1 MKHKHREL
9 NETMVREA
17 KVLISSR
24 NKITYTL
31 EIKQVKNINLRITRE
46 GAVRVSANPFV
57 PLPQIDEFVDS
68 RAEWIRERLKHVHSE
83 QEMREEDR
91 IVLLGNTLKI
101 RRVKAA
107 DPLVYY
113 SADTFYVQYQRIEQC
128 ETLITKYLD
137 QLCRDI
143 FSDIA
148 QLTCRRM
155 KEYHLEMPT
164 IRLRTMKSQWGNCK
178 PAQKVITLNK
188 RLIHYPVEFIE
199 YVILH
204 EFAHF
209 VHPNHSR
216 AFYALIEKYMPDYK
230 ERIAMSQRN

>member
-1 MKHKHREL
+1 MDPR
-9 NETMVREA
+9 TAEA
-17 KVLISSR
+17 CAQRAGDARRRPDRPAGEYI
-24 NKITYTL
+24 
-31 EIKQVKNINLRITRE
+31 ED
-46 GAVRVSANPFV
+46 
-57 PLPQIDEFVDS
+57 PQS
-68 RAEWIRERLKHVHSE
+68 
-83 QEMREEDR
+83 Q
-91 IVLLGNTLKI
+91 GGT
-101 RRVKAA
+101 
-107 DPLVYY
+107 PLVYY